1 MGNLRSL
8 RRASAA
14 GRARTGR
21 LAATTIPGLGHDLPE
36 LQRARALWQANRF
49 EEALRQFESAA
60 QNHPRNLVALIDGSR
75 ALGARFEIAR
85 AETMLRKLLE
95 FAGTRPDILHLAGQS
110 YRMIFR
116 PNEAITCFERV
127 VAQTRDIPDAY
138 LELAVLYERRH
149 RLEEA
154 HRLVE
159 DCLRAAPDYAEARL
173 FRARLLRRLKQGVE
187 ADEQLRRL
195 TTEDGVH
202 PLVQAQAWSEI
213 AQTQDRLGEYRAA
226 MNSLLRCKGILLQ
239 YEAPARRESE
249 FVLQHLTRLADEV
262 TAEHY
267 QNWTRAA
274 QDLPA
279 CRTAVLTSFPRS
291 GTTLLEQVLDAHSG
305 LVSSDEREAFARDI
319 FPALWLSPA
328 TPAPTVAALETVDR
342 ERLVAL
348 RQRYFDFMSA
358 ALNEPIAGRMH
369 LDKNPPMTLVLPG
382 YLRLFPE
389 AHVLVA
395 LRDPRD
401 VVISCFFQY
410 LPLNPN
416 SVCFLS
422 LERTARRYATDMG
435 VWRQLKER
443 LSAPWLEVK
452 YEDTVN
458 HLEREAR
465 RALAFLNLP
474 WEDQVL
480 RYRERVDTKVVGS
493 PTYEAVRQPLYTR
506 AIGRWKNYQEFLEPW
521 LPILQPAVEAFG
533 Y

>member
-1 MGNLRSL
+1 MGNFRPH
-8 RRASAA
+8 RRPAA
-14 GRARTGR
+14 DGRAQTGR
-21 LAATTIPGLGHDLPE
+21 SGAKEIPGLGTDLPE
-36 LQRARALWQANRF
+36 LQRARALWQSNRF
-49 EEALRQFESAA
+49 EESLHEFENAA
-60 QNHPRNLVALIDGSR
+60 RHHPQNLVALIDGSR

-85 AETMLRKLLE
+85 AEAMLGKLLKL
-95 FAGTRPDILHLAGQS
+95 AGSRPDILHLAGQS

-116 PNEAITCFERV
+116 PNEAVECFERV
-127 VAQTRDIPDAY
+127 LAQTRDLPDAY

-154 HRLVE
+154 HRLIE
-159 DCLRAAPDYAEARL
+159 DCLRAAPDYAEARF
-173 FRARLLRRLKQGVE
+173 FRARLLRRLKQE
-187 ADEQLRRL
+187 DAADEQLRRL
-195 TTEDGVH
+195 TTESGVH
-202 PLVQAQAWSEI
+202 PLVQAQAWAEI
-213 AQTQDRLGEYRAA
+213 AQAQDRVGDYRTA
-226 MNSLLRCKGILLQ
+226 METMLRCKAILGR
-239 YEAPARRESE
+239 YEEPSRRESE
-249 FVLQHLTRLADEV
+249 FVLEHLTRLSEEV

-267 QNWTRAA
+267 QKWARQA
-274 QDLPA
+274 QDHPRS
-279 CRTAVLTSFPRS
+279 RTAVLTSFPRS
-291 GTTLLEQVLDAHSG
+291 GTTLLEQVLDAHSQ

-319 FPALWLSPA
+319 FPALWLSPT
-328 TPAPTVAALETVDR
+328 TPAPTVAALDAVEP
-342 ERLVAL
+342 ERLTTM

-389 AHVLVA
+389 ARVLVA

-422 LERTARRYATDMG
+422 LERTARRYATDMA
-435 VWRQLKER
+435 VWRRLKER
-443 LSAPWLEVK
+443 IASPWLEVK

-458 HLEREAR
+458 QLEREAR
-465 RALAFLNLP
+465 RALAFLELP

-480 RYRERVDTKVVGS
+480 RYRERVGTKVVGS

-506 AIGRWKNYQEFLEPW
+506 AIGRWKHYQEFLEPW
-521 LPILQPAVEAFG
+521 LTILQPSVDAFG